1 MASSQAALK
10 SVTAPISRVRE
21 RIGRLP
27 WWLQL
32 AVVVGLAMLVPLYND
47 DYVTSIG
54 VSVLTYSILGLGLN
68 IVVGYA
74 GLLDLGYAAFFAIGA
89 YTTALLE
96 TLLHFSFWETL
107 PFSLAFAGA
116 SGIVIGYP
124 TLRLRSDYLA
134 IV

>member
-54 VSVLTYSILGLGLN
+54 VSVLTFAMLGLGLN
-68 IVVGYA
+68 IVV
-74 GLLDLGYAAFFAIGA
+74 DCQSSHRGA
-89 YTTALLE
+89 QRGE
-96 TLLHFSFWETL
+96 TGE
-107 PFSLAFAGA
+107 
-116 SGIVIGYP
+116 
-124 TLRLRSDYLA
+124 
-134 IV
+134 